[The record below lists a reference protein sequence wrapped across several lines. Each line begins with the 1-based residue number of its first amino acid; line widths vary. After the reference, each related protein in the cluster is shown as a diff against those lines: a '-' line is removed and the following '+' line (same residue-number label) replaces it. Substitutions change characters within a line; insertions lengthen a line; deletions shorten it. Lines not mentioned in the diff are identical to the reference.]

1 MGFKLYQLMI
11 DFSFR
16 AETRFRLFVS
26 DHGRKWRW
34 RSGRSNKRS
43 RRVFLD
49 RSWQCVVSSS

>member
-26 DHGRKWRW
+26 DHGRK
-34 RSGRSNKRS
+34 
-43 RRVFLD
+43 
-49 RSWQCVVSSS
+49 